1 MGGYFSR
8 RRGGKDCTDDMRQVD
23 VRRLQREG
31 YLKPGMAYGWQW
43 TRDGETVA
51 SINFSVQGDRVTFT
65 YRHRAGDGDWQDVN
79 CTAWLDRTPCTYGGT
94 RPWWRCPCCGRRVAI
109 LYIGKAPACRHCYRL
124 AYRCE
129 RETPDDRATR
139 QADKLRDR
147 LGWEPGIL
155 NGNGIKPKGM
165 HWRTFERLQAKHDA
179 LVVVAL
185 AEMGRMVG
193 LIESRL
199 DNTQR
204 TIRWP

>member
-1 MGGYFSR
+1 MGGYFSG

-43 TRDGETVA
+43 TRHGDVQA
-51 SINFSVQGDRVTFT
+51 SINLSVKAHHVTFT
-65 YRHRAGDGDWQDVN
+65 YRHRTGGGDWQDVH
-79 CTAWLDRTPCTYGGT
+79 CAVSLDRAPCTYGGT
-94 RPWWRCPCCGRRVAI
+94 RTWWRCPCCTRRVAI

-129 RETPDDRATR
+129 REDTDDRATR
-139 QADKLRDR
+139 QADKLRER

-155 NGNGIKPKGM
+155 HGNGPKPKGM

-179 LVVVAL
+179 LVQVSFS
-185 AEMGRMVG
+185 EMARMMG
-193 LIESRL
+193 LMESRL
-199 DNTQR
+199 GN
-204 TIRWP
+204 IRRRY